1 MELLGVVPSGAAD
14 IKLARGCRARVEAL
28 RQRNDLNGAIVDVQR
43 EAGGGRWICQT
54 PGGETISVN
63 ETNLVVTAGWSLAAL
78 IMPAAGNSA
87 SDAEI
92 EEDTLRWIA
101 APLGLSDITAL
112 ALADDHESLTPRHV
126 SLIVAACTRL
136 QSLDLSTCQSAVT
149 DDGLGSLGRLPALT
163 ELDVSQTAVSDEGL
177 RLLAEGPPVESR
189 EVRNGERSRG
199 LYASLGAALGGSIAG
214 LRQLE
219 SLSLRR
225 CIHITDEGL
234 LHIAQRCPSL
244 RALDLSGCG
253 PKVSDRSLL
262 AVAHNRCLSTA
273 ILDSCRSLSDT
284 AIAALARLCPLTQLS
299 LRGDMPQVTPF
310 GMRALSEGSGR
321 TLSSLAMGEWAT
333 DAAVVALAERCVALS
348 RLRLHGCAKLTP
360 DGLLSAAGPG
370 FPALAELEVDWGCAL
385 ITQEAVQ
392 RAHASLAADDVRQL
406 QLLWNKG

>member
-1 MELLGVVPSGAAD
+1 MKREGGTSLTTQAHGTSPHRNRSTNLFSRHTPIAAMNELLGVVPSGAAD

-43 EAGGGRWICQT
+43 EAGGGRWICRT
-54 PGGETISVN
+54 LGGETISVN

-78 IMPAAGNSA
+78 IMPAACSSA

-234 LHIAQRCPSL
+234 LHIAQHCPSL

-253 PKVSDRSLL
+253 PKRERSQPPRRRAQSVPLHRDPGQLPLVVRHCHRSPCSAVPSDS
-262 AVAHNRCLSTA
+262 AQF
-273 ILDSCRSLSDT
+273 
-284 AIAALARLCPLTQLS
+284 AR
-299 LRGDMPQVTPF
+299 
-310 GMRALSEGSGR
+310 
-321 TLSSLAMGEWAT
+321 
-333 DAAVVALAERCVALS
+333 
-348 RLRLHGCAKLTP
+348 
-360 DGLLSAAGPG
+360 
-370 FPALAELEVDWGCAL
+370 
-385 ITQEAVQ
+385 
-392 RAHASLAADDVRQL
+392 
-406 QLLWNKG
+406 